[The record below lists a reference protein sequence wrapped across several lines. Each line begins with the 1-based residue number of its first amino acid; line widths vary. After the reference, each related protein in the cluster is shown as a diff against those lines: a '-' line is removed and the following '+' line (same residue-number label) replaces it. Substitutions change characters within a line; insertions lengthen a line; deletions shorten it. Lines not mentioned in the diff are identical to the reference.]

1 MKSGNR
7 EGESDRRAKDLE
19 ALHSTRH
26 YRRLWKIMVISTS
39 VVALVPLLILTII
52 SYYQLHKTFRLES
65 INPIHNL
72 TATTKHSLDF
82 FLSERVSALRMVIE
96 STDFEDLSNDES
108 LARML
113 ANMKQAFGGFV
124 DLGLIESDGKQL
136 SYAGPYNLEGKNYAD
151 QDWFNF
157 IGLREVH
164 ISEVFLGHRNY
175 PHFVIA
181 VKHTVGS
188 GDFYVL
194 RATIDSERLYE
205 SIIFTNL
212 NPSSD
217 AFLINKEG
225 MMQSPSRFYGGVL
238 QQCPLSIPPV
248 GIDVQVI
255 EKKDE
260 AGRPIIMGYAPIEHS
275 PFILVLIRRSGE
287 LMGYWATLRTELFG
301 FVALSACLILLVVIY
316 GATYLARR
324 VRTADVRRVDI
335 FHKMEYTN
343 KLAAIGRLGAGVA
356 HEINNPLAIINQKA
370 GLMKDLVLMTEG
382 FAYREKFLDL
392 INGIL
397 TSVDRCSTITHR
409 LLGFAKH
416 MDIHVEEIHLELLL
430 KEVFG
435 FLEKEALHR
444 NFNVTFHVD
453 DRLPMIESDRGQLQ
467 QVFLNILNNAFAA
480 VDDGG
485 SIDVSIVQVD
495 DQYESVAI
503 SDNGSG
509 ISESEMTHIFE
520 PFFTTKKS
528 GGTGLGLSITYGIVE
543 KLRGKIGVESEIGKG
558 TKFTVILPIK
568 QER

>member
-1 MKSGNR
+1 MKSRNT
-7 EGESDRRAKDLE
+7 EGEADKRTRDLE
-19 ALHSTRH
+19 ALHSKRH

-39 VVALVPLLILTII
+39 VVSLLPLIILTTI
-52 SYYQLHKTFRLES
+52 SYHQLQKTFRLES
-65 INPIHNL
+65 INPINNL

-96 STDFEDLSNDES
+96 SARFEELANDES
-108 LARML
+108 LAKIL
-113 ANMKQAFGGFV
+113 ANITQAFGGFI
-124 DLGLIESDGKQL
+124 DLGLIDSTGEQL
-136 SYAGPYNLEGKNYAD
+136 SYVGPYNLEGKNYTD
-151 QDWFNF
+151 QDWFDEIAF
-157 IGLREVH
+157 REVH

-181 VKHTVGS
+181 VKHTVGAR
-188 GDFYVL
+188 DFYVL
-194 RATIDSERLYE
+194 RATIDSERLNQ

-238 QQCPLSIPPV
+238 QHCPLSIPPV
-248 GIDVQVI
+248 GTDVQVI

-287 LMGYWATLRTELFG
+287 LMGNWATLRTELFG
-301 FVALSACLILLVVIY
+301 FVAFSACLILLVVIY

-324 VRTADVRRVDI
+324 VRAADIRRVDI

-382 FAYREKFLDL
+382 FAYREKFLDT
-392 INGIL
+392 INAIL
-397 TSVDRCSTITHR
+397 KSVDRCSAITHR

-444 NFNVTFHVD
+444 NLNVAFHID

-480 VDDGG
+480 VEDGG
-485 SIDVSIVQVD
+485 SIEISIMQVD

-509 ISESEMTHIFE
+509 ILEADLKHIFE
-520 PFFTTKKS
+520 PFFTTKKA

-543 KLRGKIGVESEIGKG
+543 KLKGKISVESEIGKG

-568 QER
+568 QEM